1 MMAHITT
8 TFSRGNRYD
17 NRGNRE
23 TISCNY
29 KKMTV
34 AIEES
39 TYSNQLVSNVAID
52 DMSVATNLS
61 NVAIA
66 YAIYS
71 NHSETW
77 QYRTSL

>member
-1 MMAHITT
+1 MAHITT

-29 KKMTV
+29 KKIMV
-34 AIEES
+34 AIEKS
-39 TYSNQLVSNVAID
+39 TYSNQLVSSGAID
-52 DMSVATNLS
+52 DLSVATNLS
-61 NVAIA
+61 NVAIG

-77 QYRTSL
+77 Q